1 MTGTVLIESNSL
13 FFHALAY
20 FWRNIETCA
29 LKVFKCE
36 RLFVNSTALNLSH
49 VAILM
54 MMISFLKCA
63 FFRTLN
69 FLMYIACSL
78 NSILNAKMHGPCR
91 EHNLQRNF
99 TGPVMAPSHGGAINF
114 YHYYLSLSCDI
125 LSYRTGLNPAKFNC
139 YPPYGQSGGILNTSG
154 RSPCCEAAVREIFD
168 VMHTCMG
175 IYLMLAPYSTMNAL
189 VPCANGSPQCCVPK
203 TDPCGTRNPNRKFAV
218 SRYELRAGG
227 GINLV
232 RIESHACNKGL

>member
-1 MTGTVLIESNSL
+1 MRILLSHVHLDFLENAHCACLVQPTLCATCSHSL
-13 FFHALAY
+13 VMVAPRSGAFGRRRGNKSCGFIGKIASCVAMRGY

-29 LKVFKCE
+29 LKMFECE

-99 TGPVMAPSHGGAINF
+99 TGPVMAPRRQKTRLRAFHSWPRFLKQKNLIST
-114 YHYYLSLSCDI
+114 L
-125 LSYRTGLNPAKFNC
+125 
-139 YPPYGQSGGILNTSG
+139 
-154 RSPCCEAAVREIFD
+154 
-168 VMHTCMG
+168 
-175 IYLMLAPYSTMNAL
+175 IYLITQNDL
-189 VPCANGSPQCCVPK
+189 
-203 TDPCGTRNPNRKFAV
+203 
-218 SRYELRAGG
+218 
-227 GINLV
+227 
-232 RIESHACNKGL
+232 

>member
-1 MTGTVLIESNSL
+1 MTHLIIWVWTTTPYASNGHATRVRLNCVVVAGGFSYL
-13 FFHALAY
+13 FHYTFVACAPGFSWECPPHFVPALCSPHYVPHAVTAWLWLRHAVVPLGEDGATKVAVHWEFASCVAMRGY

-29 LKVFKCE
+29 LKMFECE

-99 TGPVMAPSHGGAINF
+99 TGLVTAPTNMSPQPQF
-114 YHYYLSLSCDI
+114 
-125 LSYRTGLNPAKFNC
+125 
-139 YPPYGQSGGILNTSG
+139 G
-154 RSPCCEAAVREIFD
+154 RSV
-168 VMHTCMG
+168 
-175 IYLMLAPYSTMNAL
+175 
-189 VPCANGSPQCCVPK
+189 
-203 TDPCGTRNPNRKFAV
+203 
-218 SRYELRAGG
+218 
-227 GINLV
+227 
-232 RIESHACNKGL
+232 

>member
-54 MMISFLKCA
+54 MTISFLKCA

-69 FLMYIACSL
+69 FLMYITCSL
-78 NSILNAKMHGPCR
+78 NSILTAKMHGPCR
-91 EHNLQRNF
+91 EHNPQRNF
-99 TGPVMAPSHGGAINF
+99 TGPVTAPASKRCCCE
-114 YHYYLSLSCDI
+114 CD
-125 LSYRTGLNPAKFNC
+125 LASQSAKDFV
-139 YPPYGQSGGILNTSG
+139 GGILFDARITCQAPFH
-154 RSPCCEAAVREIFD
+154 SPYI
-168 VMHTCMG
+168 
-175 IYLMLAPYSTMNAL
+175 S
-189 VPCANGSPQCCVPK
+189 QCC
-203 TDPCGTRNPNRKFAV
+203 A
-218 SRYELRAGG
+218 
-227 GINLV
+227 
-232 RIESHACNKGL
+232 

>member
-29 LKVFKCE
+29 LKMFECE

-99 TGPVMAPSHGGAINF
+99 TGPVMAPSGDAARKNRRIITIHA
-114 YHYYLSLSCDI
+114 DVE
-125 LSYRTGLNPAKFNC
+125 TG
-139 YPPYGQSGGILNTSG
+139 
-154 RSPCCEAAVREIFD
+154 
-168 VMHTCMG
+168 
-175 IYLMLAPYSTMNAL
+175 
-189 VPCANGSPQCCVPK
+189 
-203 TDPCGTRNPNRKFAV
+203 
-218 SRYELRAGG
+218 
-227 GINLV
+227 
-232 RIESHACNKGL
+232 

>member
-1 MTGTVLIESNSL
+1 MFVRVSHPVSL
-13 FFHALAY
+13 PLEKTSQPIFFLFCGRGVFLSFSFFCRMRTWIFLRMPTALCACLVQPTLCATCSHSLVMVAPRSGAFGRRRGNKSCGFIGNIASCVAMRGY

-29 LKVFKCE
+29 LKMFECE

-99 TGPVMAPSHGGAINF
+99 TGLVTAPS
-114 YHYYLSLSCDI
+114 
-125 LSYRTGLNPAKFNC
+125 
-139 YPPYGQSGGILNTSG
+139 
-154 RSPCCEAAVREIFD
+154 RE
-168 VMHTCMG
+168 
-175 IYLMLAPYSTMNAL
+175 
-189 VPCANGSPQCCVPK
+189 
-203 TDPCGTRNPNRKFAV
+203 RK
-218 SRYELRAGG
+218 L
-227 GINLV
+227 
-232 RIESHACNKGL
+232 